1 MGGMLTGQVIAVR
14 VLGLV
19 VLGGVIS
26 AVVSLYISYKS
37 LEEKRDTDVEDSAPM
52 SVVPTGFYDF
62 GSVDVLEEEE
72 VNDFPPDFRV
82 IIHGGAGVVSK
93 GIDSKPFF
101 DALTRIMG
109 QAYKYA
115 KDGDRTVTGTTISIG
130 VTMIQYDSI
139 RCRVTMIFFS
149 PTALDLAEYCVM
161 LLEDDILFNA
171 GTVICSS
178 SST

>member
-1 MGGMLTGQVIAVR
+1 MGGMLNGHVIAGR
-14 VLGLV
+14 VLGFV

-26 AVVSLYISYKS
+26 AAVSLFISYKC
-37 LEEKRDTDVEDSAPM
+37 LEEKRDADCDDSAPI

-115 KDGDRTVTGTTISIG
+115 KDGDRTATGMTTSVGTT
-130 VTMIQYDSI
+130 D
-139 RCRVTMIFFS
+139 
-149 PTALDLAEYCVM
+149 
-161 LLEDDILFNA
+161 
-171 GTVICSS
+171 
-178 SST
+178 

>member
-1 MGGMLTGQVIAVR
+1 MGGMLNGQVIAGR
-14 VLGLV
+14 VLGCV
-19 VLGGVIS
+19 VLGSFIS
-26 AVVSLYISYKS
+26 AAISLYVSCKS
-37 LEEKRDTDVEDSAPM
+37 AKGKGDASCDDFPPM
-52 SVVPTGFYDF
+52 SVVPTRFPYDF

-72 VNDFPPDFRV
+72 DNDFPPDFRV

-115 KDGDRTVTGTTISIG
+115 KDGDRTVTGKTTSIG
-130 VTMIQYDSI
+130 ISNCI
-139 RCRVTMIFFS
+139 RPHQFS
-149 PTALDLAEYCVM
+149 CNHDPIPPIALDLAEYCVM

-171 GTVICSS
+171 GAVTYSS
-178 SST
+178 SS